1 MNFMSTVLLLCVLRG
16 SSNYALA
23 RCVLLLQHHPIFLE
37 RLGKLDGVRID
48 SLSTLRVIL
57 PYPLVSGVS
66 LSLLQHHPIFLER
79 LGKLDGVRI
88 EKEGIPD
95 ETILNYHLREMEYMA
110 QVRVKE

>member
-1 MNFMSTVLLLCVLRG
+1 MLTVLLLCVLHG

-23 RCVLLLQHHPIFLE
+23 RCVL
-37 RLGKLDGVRID
+37 
-48 SLSTLRVIL
+48 
-57 PYPLVSGVS
+57 
-66 LSLLQHHPIFLER
+66 LLQHHPIFLER